1 MATPEF
7 WLGFIRSFH
16 FIRIIMFA
24 LVYFVL
30 PVDFMPERLF
40 GIIGLIDD
48 IFIIF
53 FLVLLGVVH
62 FAPIFIRRGR
72 GR

>member
-1 MATPEF
+1 
-7 WLGFIRSFH
+7 
-16 FIRIIMFA
+16 MFA

-48 IFIIF
+48 IFILF

-62 FAPIFIRRGR
+62 FAPIFTRRGR
-72 GR
+72 RR